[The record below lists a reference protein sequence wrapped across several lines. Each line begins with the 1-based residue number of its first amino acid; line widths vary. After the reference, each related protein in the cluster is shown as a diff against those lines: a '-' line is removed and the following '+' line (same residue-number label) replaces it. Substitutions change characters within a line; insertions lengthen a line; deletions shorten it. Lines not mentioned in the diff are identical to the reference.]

1 MNQPQ
6 AVVYRGDFFSSLVG
20 ERVQRTVIP
29 FAVLSGAVPTTS
41 HQPRVEPVGVVQF
54 VATIREIDDQIES
67 LDTGH
72 VDRDRDRRT
81 AATNDGA

>member
-29 FAVLSGAVPTTS
+29 FAVSSGWWLVK
-41 HQPRVEPVGVVQF
+41 
-54 VATIREIDDQIES
+54 
-67 LDTGH
+67 
-72 VDRDRDRRT
+72 
-81 AATNDGA
+81 